1 METNFLEV
9 KKMPVKTRNTNV
21 KSPIKKKKRTQ
32 VSSTVEG
39 YTIPEVRKSLD
50 LIRRSWSA
58 RNEGNFT
65 MSIPVS
71 EKDTIYT
78 FGLRFMLA
86 HHRRR
91 HERRVKKK

>member
-1 METNFLEV
+1 
-9 KKMPVKTRNTNV
+9 MPVKTRTNTT
-21 KSPIKKKKRTQ
+21 KPEKKKKRSQ

-39 YTIPEVRKSLD
+39 YTIPQVRKSLD
-50 LIRRSWSA
+50 LIRRSWAA
-58 RNEGNFT
+58 RDEGNFT